1 LRLKHYI
8 HDSRHDKPL
17 CDGGHEYVNGVI
29 GDFRMRVSR
38 DQMATNRVRILA
50 EASRLFRER
59 GFDAVTVSEVMKAA
73 GQTHGGFYSHFAS
86 KDDLVAQTI
95 AFALDGEGAALPDL
109 RGWIDVYLSPLHRD
123 HAGEG
128 CPTAGLAG
136 LMRQQTADARAA
148 MARGLNAQVDRLAH
162 SLPTGDP
169 ASRRRDAIGRWSAM
183 VGALI
188 MARAIEDPALADE
201 LLTSTRAWIE
211 AAGDPAGSDGS
222 AGRRKAQD

>member
-1 LRLKHYI
+1 
-8 HDSRHDKPL
+8 
-17 CDGGHEYVNGVI
+17 
-29 GDFRMRVSR
+29 MRVSR
-38 DQMATNRVRILA
+38 DQMATNRVRILN

-95 AFALDGEGAALPDL
+95 AFALDGEGDALPDL
-109 RGWIDVYLSPLHRD
+109 QGWIDVYLSPLHRD

-128 CPTAGLAG
+128 CPTASLAG
-136 LMRQQTADARAA
+136 LMRQQTPEARAA
-148 MARGLNAQVDRLAH
+148 MAKGLDAQIDRFAR
-162 SLPTGDP
+162 SLPIGDP

-183 VGALI
+183 VGALV
-188 MARAIEDPALADE
+188 MARAVDDPALADE

-211 AAGDPAGSDGS
+211 AAGDAAGSDGS
-222 AGRRKAQD
+222 GGTGR